1 MPQGIETKALAPVVR
16 NAELWYI
23 LRMSLIF

>member
-23 LRMSLIF
+23 LRASLIF